1 MHLVTRLRET
11 MCIEP
16 TMLDGFEVSCR
27 KCWQCRKRRVDDLI
41 GRCIAESKFAKKTYA
56 CTLTYGGDA
65 GVNAATLVYKDVQD
79 FLKRLRRKRYDKE
92 RKQWKKYDVRYIV
105 AGEYGSKKN
114 RAHWHIILFFDKE
127 YPEVEENKR
136 VNWEYWEHGFTYFQ
150 EPDWKGFQYV
160 LKYVL
165 KDQDEQFKVSH
176 LAMSKKPPLGD
187 KYFKEL
193 VKQHVEEMVLP
204 RNIFYKFRD
213 VKNSRNKIKKF
224 CMRGK
229 TKDLFLRRIR
239 WRWYKKYGKEPMN
252 ELFEEYFMNETKTQD
267 FDVEYEK
274 KRLHDKPV
282 KYAEYWPEVKVDNDH
297 WTKADVTEIEYQ
309 GISGI
314 LWEHN
319 GKAEV
324 FTETGIWQEIKIEE
338 AQQIKKLGKV
348 IQKQKYDQFLR
359 DSMESIIQET

>member
-1 MHLVTRLRET
+1 
-11 MCIEP
+11 MCITP
-16 TMLDGFEVSCR
+16 TMLNNGVEVSCR
-27 KCWQCRKRRVDDLI
+27 KCWQCRKRRVDDLV

-79 FLKRLRRKRYDKE
+79 FLKRLR
-92 RKQWKKYDVRYIV
+92 KKYSVRYIV
-105 AGEYGSKKN
+105 AGEYGTKKN

-127 YPEVEENKR
+127 YPEVESNKR
-136 VNWEYWEHGFTYFQ
+136 VNWKYWDKGFTYFQ

-165 KDQDEQFKVSH
+165 KDQDERAKVSH

-187 KYFKEL
+187 EYFKEL
-193 VKQHVEEMVLP
+193 AKQHVEEMILP

-213 VKNSRNKIKKF
+213 VRNSRNKIKEF
-224 CMRGK
+224 CMQGK
-229 TKDLFLRRIR
+229 TKDLFIRRIR

-252 ELFEEYFMNETKTQD
+252 EMFEEYFENEIKPQE
-267 FDVEYEK
+267 FDVEMEA

-282 KYAEYWPEVKVDNDH
+282 KYAEYWPDVKVDNEH

-309 GISGI
+309 GIPGI
-314 LWEHN
+314 LWEHD

-324 FTETGIWQEIKIEE
+324 YTETGTWQEIKEE
-338 AQQIKKLGKV
+338 HARQIKRDGKV
-348 IQKQKYDQFLR
+348 LRKRKYDEVLR
-359 DSMESIIQET
+359 EELEAT